1 MAEAINWR
9 TNSSWVTSPLKKM
22 TSLPQSRAL
31 PVDPHGPIPV
41 HSEVLMVLS
50 RKDLMQVTIDALSS
64 WVQWLGHI
72 HKMTFCCLCSR
83 PLALTFF
90 LPSSVVFSEP
100 LWCYLS
106 YLGLST
112 SLSLILG
119 TSTTYESLSWLLP
132 KAVRSFSDHGWE
144 LLSSTDINMSTGLAV

>member
-9 TNSSWVTSPLKKM
+9 MDSSWVTSPLKKM
-22 TSLPQSRAL
+22 ASPPQSHTL

-41 HSEVLMVLS
+41 HGEVLMVQS
-50 RKDLMQVTIDALSS
+50 HKDLMQVTIDALSS
-64 WVQWLGHI
+64 WVQWLAHI
-72 HKMTFCCLCSR
+72 HKMAFCCLCSR

-90 LPSSVVFSEP
+90 LSSSVMFSEP

-119 TSTTYESLSWLLP
+119 TSTTYESLSWPLP
-132 KAVRSFSDHGWE
+132 KAVRSFSDHGRE
-144 LLSSTDINMSTGLAV
+144 LLSSRDINMSTGVAV